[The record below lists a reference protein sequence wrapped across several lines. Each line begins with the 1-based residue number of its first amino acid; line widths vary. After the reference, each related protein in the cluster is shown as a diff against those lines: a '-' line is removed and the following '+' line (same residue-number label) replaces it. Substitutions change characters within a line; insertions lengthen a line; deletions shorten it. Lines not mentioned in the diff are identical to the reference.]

1 MKEQLAPHPDHRP
14 EKTPLT
20 MKDIAR
26 ELGISVATVSRALKD
41 SPRISAQRRAII
53 QQYAREHNFT
63 PNMIAESLRFSR
75 VQPMKIIG
83 VIIPEF
89 THFYFS
95 SVLSGIEEEASARG
109 YRIMVAQSGERYERE
124 VKICQSFFENKVCGI
139 IVSQAKDTL
148 KYDHFQKLIDAGVP
162 LVFYDR
168 ICTGV
173 NASRVVV
180 DDYMGAFNAVSHL
193 IETGCKRIA
202 FYGSAPTMEIS
213 KNRFNGY
220 KDALLKHGL
229 NYDET
234 LTRICD
240 NRADAEI
247 VTPELLQ
254 QKNRPDGF
262 FAVNDDTAIGILYTA
277 KRLGLKVPKDVSIC
291 GFTNGQRA
299 VACDPMLTTVEQRGV
314 KVGEEAADILIGHVE
329 GVIPPDKADR
339 RIVRT
344 RLIIRGTTR

>member
-1 MKEQLAPHPDHRP
+1 MK

-26 ELGISVATVSRALKD
+26 EFGISVATVSRALKD
-41 SPRISAQRRAII
+41 SPRISTERRAAI

-63 PNMIAESLRFSR
+63 PNVIAESLRFSR
-75 VQPMKIIG
+75 VQPIN
-83 VIIPEF
+83 
-89 THFYFS
+89 
-95 SVLSGIEEEASARG
+95 LSGIEEEALARG
-109 YRIMVAQSGERYERE
+109 YRIMVAQSDEKYERE
-124 VKICQSFFENKVCGI
+124 VRICQSFYENKVCGI
-139 IVSQAKDTL
+139 IVSQAKDTQ
-148 KYDHFQKLIDAGVP
+148 KYDHFQKLMDAGVP

-180 DDYMGAFNAVSHL
+180 DDYMGAFNAVTYL

-202 FYGSAPTMEIS
+202 FYGSAPTLEIS

-229 NYDET
+229 EYDET
-234 LTRICD
+234 ITRICD
-240 NRADAEI
+240 NRADAEAI
-247 VTPELLQ
+247 TPELLQ
-254 QKNRPDGF
+254 QETRPDGF

-277 KRLGLKVPKDVSIC
+277 KRMGLKVPQDISIC

-329 GVIPPDKADR
+329 GTIPLDKAER

-344 RLIIRGTTR
+344 RLIIRGTTK